1 MTLPQTNRALQ
12 SKPWALQSTGF
23 DRKVCNVI
31 FSEHNMDQE
40 LLAYNPN
47 RPTIRDT
54 DALKHY
60 LSTGPSFNAPIKVR
74 GFIIVSICIIFS
86 FST

>member
-54 DALKHY
+54 DTL
-60 LSTGPSFNAPIKVR
+60 
-74 GFIIVSICIIFS
+74 
-86 FST
+86 